1 MSNIHIKGC
10 VMGAIG
16 DHSIGNV
23 TFPAAGTITAP
34 DTVYRRE
41 ERKDRLVPEFSTE
54 AKWLG
59 DKLELHINGD
69 FREVIRMVINGT
81 KIERRSAP
89 GSYPGAP
96 DRVGWVEKHF
106 LSVAADPH
114 YSGTSH

>member
-1 MSNIHIKGC
+1 MSTFHIQGG
-10 VMGAIG
+10 VIGAVG
-16 DHSIGNV
+16 SHSVGNV
-23 TFPAAGTITAP
+23 TFGTATEP

-41 ERKDRLVPEFSTE
+41 ERQDRLIPEFSTE

-81 KIERRSAP
+81 KIERRTAP